1 MPKPLSRL
9 GSLTSMKL
17 DRVLIKDLT
26 VDGIIGIN
34 PDERITKQQ
43 ILVNAELFT
52 DTSMAALTDD
62 IGDAVNYRTITKAMI
77 AHIEA
82 GEPML
87 VERLVQELAD
97 ICLAD
102 ERVQKVTISVEKP
115 GALRFARSVG
125 IRITRSR
132 VERSIE
138 ERKHGI
144 DL

>member
-1 MPKPLSRL
+1 MPKPPSRL

-17 DRVLIKDLT
+17 DRVLIKDLM

-34 PDERITKQQ
+34 HDERITKQP

-52 DTSMAALTDD
+52 DTSMAAVTDD
-62 IGDAVNYRTITKAMI
+62 IDDAVNYRTITKAMI

-102 ERVQKVTISVEKP
+102 ERVHKVTISVEKP
-115 GALRFARSVG
+115 GALRFAKSVG

-132 VERSIE
+132 VE
-138 ERKHGI
+138 
-144 DL
+144 

>member
-1 MPKPLSRL
+1 MPKPPLRL
-9 GSLTSMKL
+9 GSLNSMKL

-52 DTSMAALTDD
+52 DTSIAAVTDD
-62 IGDAVNYRTITKAMI
+62 IDDAVNYRTITKAMI

-97 ICLAD
+97 ICLSD
-102 ERVQKVTISVEKP
+102 QRVQKVTISVEKP

-132 VERSIE
+132 VE
-138 ERKHGI
+138 
-144 DL
+144 